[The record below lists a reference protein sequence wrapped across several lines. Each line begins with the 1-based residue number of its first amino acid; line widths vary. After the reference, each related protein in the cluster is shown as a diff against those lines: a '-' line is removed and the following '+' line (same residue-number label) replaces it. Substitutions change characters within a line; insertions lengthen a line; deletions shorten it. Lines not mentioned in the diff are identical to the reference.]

1 MRITG
6 ITPSD
11 ITLSRTSKALMSLP
25 FCVKMALNVFDFSDL
40 YVENQFARGRPY
52 FAYPYPLSRNYH
64 LATVKTQ
71 PDSLPGIWLVDAFD
85 NLTLV
90 AECADGILADL
101 KVCTS
106 DTGQDVWSEMVVYDE
121 HGHELWVSEVS
132 DRLSGPWEFELKNVY
147 GNGDRVQKYVVD
159 VVEDKEMEIDTV
171 YDRLGC
177 TRDDFCTM
185 LLQEIEDGITSEYS
199 AKIADAIADKV
210 AVDVMETADQKE
222 WNTCDISLGVGR
234 VLLKTL
240 GIDV

>member
-1 MRITG
+1 MAYETMHQVIYIPAAELDKWGRLLRQKSVDYT
-6 ITPSD
+6 
-11 ITLSRTSKALMSLP
+11 KENLP
-25 FCVKMALNVFDFSDL
+25 RFSCVFVK
-40 YVENQFARGRPY
+40 
-52 FAYPYPLSRNYH
+52 
-64 LATVKTQ
+64 TVKF
-71 PDSLPGIWLVDAFD
+71 S
-85 NLTLV
+85 
-90 AECADGILADL
+90 DGILADL

>member
-1 MRITG
+1 MAYETMHQVIY
-6 ITPSD
+6 IPAVELD
-11 ITLSRTSKALMSLP
+11 KWSRLLRQKSVDYTKENLP
-25 FCVKMALNVFDFSDL
+25 RFSCVFVK
-40 YVENQFARGRPY
+40 
-52 FAYPYPLSRNYH
+52 
-64 LATVKTQ
+64 TVKF
-71 PDSLPGIWLVDAFD
+71 P
-85 NLTLV
+85 
-90 AECADGILADL
+90 DGILADL

-132 DRLSGPWEFELKNVY
+132 DRLSGPWKFELKNVY

-159 VVEDKEMEIDTV
+159 VVEDKEMEVDTV